1 MEEARKDKGKSTK
14 AGNERHGGRKTMK
27 LLGSR
32 DRCMKEMGG
41 GEIVPPI
48 SIGGD
53 GGECTLAARIHAAM
67 DLESGRRH

>member
-14 AGNERHGGRKTMK
+14 AGNERHGGRKTKK

-41 GEIVPPI
+41 GDSSPHLNW
-48 SIGGD
+48 G
-53 GGECTLAARIHAAM
+53 
-67 DLESGRRH
+67 